1 MSLFFILQMSFAE
14 SYTGVRSMSD
24 FIRLG
29 TIGLI
34 LILIF
39 GIWQYSKLKFKVVE
53 ISMSEYDL
61 NQILK
66 ECSRQL
72 EWNIV
77 SNQNNVIIFTR
88 SNFSLWGE
96 RITIVKFENKI
107 LINSICDPSAM
118 LAITSLGRN
127 SENVRVF
134 REVAG
139 NFVHNNG

>member
-1 MSLFFILQMSFAE
+1 MSLFFILQMSFTV